1 MIDVGEAFMGTEKTS
16 KKGSTSARKVWI
28 VNETLD
34 SNPRLAENLSLLS
47 DALHMEL
54 EPVRTEAWIGNYN
67 GDILADDNKSDA
79 AIVIEHLSDETYHYQ
94 LGQVLACAENYN
106 ARILIWIADNFRE
119 EHRSALDWLNRWTS
133 KDIEVYGVEIR
144 SAEDDADANLKFVP
158 IIAPASWS
166 NRSESKPIPNIHS
179 VVLREFFQG
188 LLVDLH
194 DADEFKDIEKFVTK
208 NAHSFPS
215 GLPGIH
221 FSASF
226 EGNLA
231 WVYIPGWP
239 SVNNRILNQIRN
251 DSSERAKIEAKLD
264 LPSNTSIAWKTG
276 ANSIGVYRKGSLDD
290 SEEELEAI
298 RQWMLHYLIK
308 FKKVFNPRM
317 KRIIAEL
324 ETTDK

>member
-1 MIDVGEAFMGTEKTS
+1 MGTEKTS

-47 DALHMEL
+47 DALHLEL
-54 EPVRTEAWIGNYN
+54 EPVQTEAWIGNYN

-144 SAEDDADANLKFVP
+144 SAEDDADANPKFVP
-158 IIAPASWS
+158 VVAPSSWS
-166 NRSESKPIPNIHS
+166 KRSESRPIPKIQS
-179 VVLREFFQG
+179 IVLREFFQP
-188 LLVDLH
+188 LVDDLRKAGFTDMKKAASTRNH
-194 DADEFKDIEKFVTK
+194 PFQSGVSDIRYY
-208 NAHSFPS
+208 A
-215 GLPGIH
+215 I
-221 FSASF
+221 F
-226 EGNLA
+226 ETDGNA
-231 WVYIPGWP
+231 WVYIPGG
-239 SVNNRILNQIRN
+239 
-251 DSSERAKIEAKLD
+251 RANPVLKVLREDKQNIENELD
-264 LPSNTSIAWKTG
+264 LSEGTRINWRTAYGSL
-276 ANSIGVYRKGSLDD
+276 GVYRKGSLDD

-308 FKKVFNPRM
+308 FRKVFNPRM
-317 KRIIAEL
+317 KKIIAE
-324 ETTDK
+324 